1 MQNPYDRSQ
10 DDLVL
15 LGSVD
20 EAWAKSDF
28 FDFGAVHN
36 AEPERRLLAESVVM
50 ELSGPGVNK
59 GSELVQ

>member
-28 FDFGAVHN
+28 FDSARFITLN
-36 AEPERRLLAESVVM
+36 LNDDCWRNRW
-50 ELSGPGVNK
+50 
-59 GSELVQ
+59 